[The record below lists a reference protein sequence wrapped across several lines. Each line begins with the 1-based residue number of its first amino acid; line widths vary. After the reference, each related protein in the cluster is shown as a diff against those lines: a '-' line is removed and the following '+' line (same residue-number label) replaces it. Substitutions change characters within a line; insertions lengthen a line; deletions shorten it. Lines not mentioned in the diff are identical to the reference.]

1 VAATVRSSLMY
12 EDTNTGM
19 YRTVILWVQ
28 LSVALREQH
37 GLRVF
42 EREQGA
48 EDGIRA

>member
-1 VAATVRSSLMY
+1 VF

-19 YRTVILWVQ
+19 YRTVILWVE
-28 LSVALREQH
+28 LSVALREEH
-37 GLRVF
+37 RLRVF